1 MLKCFFSEIYREY
14 KNFSQGK
21 LSILINIS
29 SFVGGIV
36 NQTNWVEIFV
46 NIKFQEFYVLS
57 LSETLG
63 KWAFELQRE
72 LVVRQRS
79 ACNAE
84 KWFFMGKLFYLSFF
98 SYASFLC
105 KRFARD
111 EVSYLNFYF
120 LRAWQSLF
128 TMILRTPSFK
138 EILIDLAKVILA
150 QSNGE
155 ISYWNLLIN

>member
-1 MLKCFFSEIYREY
+1 M
-14 KNFSQGK
+14 
-21 LSILINIS
+21 
-29 SFVGGIV
+29 
-36 NQTNWVEIFV
+36 
-46 NIKFQEFYVLS
+46 
-57 LSETLG
+57 
-63 KWAFELQRE
+63 
-72 LVVRQRS
+72 RQKS

-111 EVSYLNFYF
+111 EVSYLNLCF
-120 LRAWQSLF
+120 LRAWWSLF

-150 QSNGE
+150 QSNGGNIVLE
-155 ISYWNLLIN
+155 FVNKLRYDSLIRKGGG